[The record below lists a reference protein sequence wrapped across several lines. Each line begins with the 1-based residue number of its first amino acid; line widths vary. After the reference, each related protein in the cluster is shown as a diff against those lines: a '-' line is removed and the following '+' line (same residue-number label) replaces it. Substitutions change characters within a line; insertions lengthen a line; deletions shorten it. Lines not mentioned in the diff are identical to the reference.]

1 MFKNTF
7 ANIDLFNKSLSA
19 SWMRNKAI
27 SNNIA
32 NVNTPNYKREDVSF
46 EDVLK
51 RSLDKNSIKLQ
62 TSDSRHIDFT
72 SNLTPIYTKD
82 SDTAFRKDG
91 NNVNIDT
98 EMAKLA
104 ENQIKYNALT
114 RQLND
119 TFKRIKMAIK

>member
-62 TSDSRHIDFT
+62 TSDSRHINFT